1 MENLEKL
8 NTGEKKK
15 KKKTQST
22 QEMNFTEKPLNN

>member
-8 NTGEKKK
+8 NTGKK

>member
-8 NTGEKKK
+8 NTEKKK
-15 KKKTQST
+15 KNQQST

>member
-8 NTGEKKK
+8 NTGEKK